1 MIEEDFERESG
12 RNQLISQSA
21 IEADDYDIE
30 EADEQELISML
41 YLEILEDDIDS
52 DVLDDM

>member
-1 MIEEDFERESG
+1 MIEEDFEHQSG